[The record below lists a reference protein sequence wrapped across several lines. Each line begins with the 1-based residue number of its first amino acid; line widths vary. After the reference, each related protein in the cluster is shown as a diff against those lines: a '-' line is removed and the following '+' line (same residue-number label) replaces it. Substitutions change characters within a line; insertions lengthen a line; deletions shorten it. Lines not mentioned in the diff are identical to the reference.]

1 MRRFES
7 CRGHSGSAEVPRGW
21 EALASTGGVAQI
33 LVSLTLVVLA
43 ACGGAADPPSEP
55 SATPPEPASPS
66 VPVEGQPPTTDN
78 IRGIW
83 QHTTQ
88 PTRMIRFGPDQ
99 AFAVDTHG
107 SIDSSPALVGTY
119 ELDGRDIV
127 VTVTQVGGACDVG
140 DTWTWRTGVPED
152 GRLQLVFTRTGRGQ
166 CAIPIGTE
174 WSFVRLSPRS
184 PAGADI
190 TADPV
195 GGSAPLPANS
205 DEALRVLDGLW
216 LLEGGGHLLR
226 LRPYGTYAIDDM
238 GLLGTDPHDAGAIEV
253 AATTLTLVSGAGSNQ
268 CAEGDRLVLRSVR
281 IDEIGRSLRGTVV
294 RDDCTHATGT
304 RATWI
309 RLSR

>member
-1 MRRFES
+1 M
-7 CRGHSGSAEVPRGW
+7 
-21 EALASTGGVAQI
+21 ASTGRIRQI
-33 LVSLTLVVLA
+33 LVALTLVVPA
-43 ACGGAADPPSEP
+43 ACGGGAEPTSEP
-55 SATPPEPASPS
+55 IETPSGPASPS
-66 VPVEGQPPTTDN
+66 VSVEGQPPTTNN

-83 QHTTQ
+83 QHATQ
-88 PTRMIRFGPDQ
+88 PSRMIRFGPDQ

-127 VTVTQVGGACDVG
+127 VTVTQVGGPCDVG

-152 GRLQLVFTRTGRGQ
+152 GRLQLVFTETGRGQ

-174 WSFVRLSPRS
+174 WLFIRLSPRS
-184 PAGADI
+184 SAGADI

-195 GGSAPLPANS
+195 GGFAPFPANS
-205 DEALRVLDGLW
+205 DEALEVLDGLW
-216 LLEGGGHLLR
+216 LLESGGHLLR

-238 GLLGTDPHDAGAIEV
+238 GLLGSDPYDAGAIEV
-253 AATTLTLVSGAGSNQ
+253 AGTTLTLVSGAGSNR

-294 RDDCTHATGT
+294 HDDCSHATGT
-304 RATWI
+304 RPTWI
-309 RLSR
+309 RLSL